1 MEQKIRCIYRKK
13 KCFHICNKTVIKNS
27 FYCCHHIHSKKKHLC
42 KIFFNVLEDRHELT
56 FNNIYNL
63 YKYIVEN
70 TSENDDIF
78 INIMFIDLLKMVP
91 IDKLSSIYK
100 DYINKFNIT
109 AVKTAKPPAKP
120 SIYANIYLLNK
131 NTYLFS
137 KKCNTNRLI
146 EFQNIVRYKLL
157 SIDNTSIFNGY
168 LNDTDVFSL
177 QDVSEIHPRKLFTVK
192 DIKGAYAFDIVE
204 LEYFVRKCVND
215 NVAPYNPYTREAF
228 SDKII
233 WRLNRQIEYNNIIKK
248 SDECLWT
255 TDMNAYTDLSI
266 EIERRGFYNNP
277 EWFKKMSQKDFLKC
291 IKLFRDFS
299 SNIEDSK
306 RYFVNICASSSQ
318 HSQSFTY
325 DFCKECIK
333 MFNEC
338 NDDLYI
344 LCCNF
349 MKSLALCSND
359 FYNNIPDWLAT
370 YETTSYISNLSNF
383 TSIISSLINN
393 NNINNIN
400 IPSNNLTYEE
410 YDYASL
416 ATLSTSNNYAA
427 VAAATAY
434 NSVGD
439 DLMNDVSGSGGS
451 GGSSSDDNSILNTN
465 IEISDIPTS
474 GTSAISTINPS
485 NNFLLY
491 YYVEYM

>member
-1 MEQKIRCIYRKK
+1 
-13 KCFHICNKTVIKNS
+13 
-27 FYCCHHIHSKKKHLC
+27 
-42 KIFFNVLEDRHELT
+42 
-56 FNNIYNL
+56 
-63 YKYIVEN
+63 VEN

-78 INIMFIDLLKMVP
+78 INILFIDLLKMVP

-100 DYINKFNIT
+100 DYINKFNIM
-109 AVKTAKPPAKP
+109 AAAKTAKPPAKP

-146 EFQNIVRYKLL
+146 EFQKIVRYKLL

-168 LNDTDVFSL
+168 LNDADVFSL

-233 WRLNRQIEYNNIIKK
+233 WRLNRQIEYNNILKK
-248 SDECLWT
+248 SDECRWT

-277 EWFKKMSQKDFLKC
+277 EWFKKMTQKDFLKC

-299 SNIEDSK
+299 SNIEESK
-306 RYFVNICASSSQ
+306 RYFVNIRPQA
-318 HSQSFTY
+318 SQSFTY

-370 YETTSYISNLSNF
+370 YETTSYISGISNF
-383 TSIISSLINN
+383 NSIISSLINN
-393 NNINNIN
+393 NNINNIS

-416 ATLSTSNNYAA
+416 AANATLATHSTL
-427 VAAATAY
+427 ATY

-439 DLMNDVSGSGGS
+439 DLMNDVSGSSGS
-451 GGSSSDDNSILNTN
+451 GGVSGGSDDNSILNTS
-465 IEISDIPTS
+465 IEIGDIPTS

>member
-56 FNNIYNL
+56 FNDIYKL

-70 TSENDDIF
+70 TSDNDDIF
-78 INIMFIDLLKMVP
+78 INILFIDLLKMVS
-91 IDKLSSIYK
+91 IDKLSCIYK

-109 AVKTAKPPAKP
+109 AKPAL
-120 SIYANIYLLNK
+120 YANIYLLNK

-137 KKCNTNRLI
+137 NKCNTNTLI

-157 SIDNTSIFNGY
+157 SIDNTSVSVSGTNGVSY

-177 QDVSEIHPRKLFTVK
+177 QDVRDIHHRKLFTIK

-215 NVAPYNPYTREAF
+215 NVAPYNPYTREEF
-228 SDKII
+228 SDKIV
-233 WRLNRQIEYNNIIKK
+233 WRLNKQIQYNNIIKK
-248 SDECLWT
+248 SDDCLWT

-299 SNIEDSK
+299 NNIEESK
-306 RYFVNICASSSQ
+306 RYFVNLGSGFSVASPSSTFIY
-318 HSQSFTY
+318 S
-325 DFCKECIK
+325 FCKECIK

-370 YETTSYISNLSNF
+370 YETTSYISGISNF
-383 TSIISSLINN
+383 NSIISSIANTYTPS
-393 NNINNIN
+393 N
-400 IPSNNLTYEE
+400 IPNYEEYVYNNLT
-410 YDYASL
+410 
-416 ATLSTSNNYAA
+416 SNSHSDLL
-427 VAAATAY
+427 
-434 NSVGD
+434 NSP
-439 DLMNDVSGSGGS
+439 
-451 GGSSSDDNSILNTN
+451 N
-465 IEISDIPTS
+465 IDIGNIPT
-474 GTSAISTINPS
+474 STINPS

>member
-13 KCFHICNKTVIKNS
+13 KCFHICNKTAIKNS

-56 FNNIYNL
+56 FNDIYRL

-78 INIMFIDLLKMVP
+78 INILFIDLLKMIP
-91 IDKLSSIYK
+91 IDKLSCIYK
-100 DYINKFNIT
+100 DYINKFDI
-109 AVKTAKPPAKP
+109 TAKPQAKP
-120 SIYANIYLLNK
+120 AIYANIYLLNK

-137 KKCNTNRLI
+137 NKCNTNTLI
-146 EFQNIVRYKLL
+146 EFQNIIRYKLL
-157 SIDNTSIFNGY
+157 SIDNTSIIDGY
-168 LNDTDVFSL
+168 LNDAEVFSL
-177 QDVSEIHPRKLFTVK
+177 QDVKEIHPRKLFTVK

-228 SDKII
+228 GDKII
-233 WRLNRQIEYNNIIKK
+233 WRLNRQIQYNNIIKK
-248 SDECLWT
+248 SDECRWT

-277 EWFKKMSQKDFLKC
+277 EWFKKMSQKDFIKC
-291 IKLFRDFS
+291 IKFFRDFS

-306 RYFVNICASSSQ
+306 RYFVNLCGGSVSGSPSSTFIYS
-318 HSQSFTY
+318 
-325 DFCKECIK
+325 FCKECIK

-370 YETTSYISNLSNF
+370 YETTSYISGISNF
-383 TSIISSLINN
+383 NSIISSIANTYAPSNIPNYEEYVYNTSNLYSDLLNTN
-393 NNINNIN
+393 ANAANAADANAADANAAAATNINNL
-400 IPSNNLTYEE
+400 P
-410 YDYASL
+410 
-416 ATLSTSNNYAA
+416 
-427 VAAATAY
+427 
-434 NSVGD
+434 
-439 DLMNDVSGSGGS
+439 
-451 GGSSSDDNSILNTN
+451 
-465 IEISDIPTS
+465 
-474 GTSAISTINPS
+474 ISTISAVNPS

>member
-1 MEQKIRCIYRKK
+1 
-13 KCFHICNKTVIKNS
+13 
-27 FYCCHHIHSKKKHLC
+27 
-42 KIFFNVLEDRHELT
+42 
-56 FNNIYNL
+56 
-63 YKYIVEN
+63 
-70 TSENDDIF
+70 
-78 INIMFIDLLKMVP
+78 MVP

-109 AVKTAKPPAKP
+109 AAAKTAKPPAKP

-146 EFQNIVRYKLL
+146 EFQKIVRYKLL

-168 LNDTDVFSL
+168 LNDADVFSL

-299 SNIEDSK
+299 SNIEESK
-306 RYFVNICASSSQ
+306 RYFVNICAS
-318 HSQSFTY
+318 SQSFTY

-359 FYNNIPDWLAT
+359 FYNNIPDWLAN

-427 VAAATAY
+427 TAATAY

-439 DLMNDVSGSGGS
+439 DLMNDVSGSG
-451 GGSSSDDNSILNTN
+451 DDNSILNTN

>member
-1 MEQKIRCIYRKK
+1 
-13 KCFHICNKTVIKNS
+13 
-27 FYCCHHIHSKKKHLC
+27 
-42 KIFFNVLEDRHELT
+42 
-56 FNNIYNL
+56 
-63 YKYIVEN
+63 VEN

-78 INIMFIDLLKMVP
+78 INILFIDLLKMVP

-100 DYINKFNIT
+100 DYINKFNIMA

-146 EFQNIVRYKLL
+146 DFQKIVRYKLL
-157 SIDNTSIFNGY
+157 SIDNTCIIDGY
-168 LNDTDVFSL
+168 LNDADVFSL

-233 WRLNRQIEYNNIIKK
+233 WRLNRQIEYNNILKK
-248 SDECLWT
+248 SDECRWT

-277 EWFKKMSQKDFLKC
+277 EWFKKMTQKDFLKC

-299 SNIEDSK
+299 SNIEESK
-306 RYFVNICASSSQ
+306 RYFVNIRPQA
-318 HSQSFTY
+318 SQSFTY

-370 YETTSYISNLSNF
+370 YETTSYISGISNF
-383 TSIISSLINN
+383 NSIISSLINN
-393 NNINNIN
+393 NNINNIS

-416 ATLSTSNNYAA
+416 AANATLATHSTL
-427 VAAATAY
+427 ATY

-439 DLMNDVSGSGGS
+439 DLMNDVSGSSGS
-451 GGSSSDDNSILNTN
+451 GGVSGGSDDNSILNTS
-465 IEISDIPTS
+465 IEIGDIPTS

>member
-42 KIFFNVLEDRHELT
+42 KIFFNVFEDRHELT
-56 FNNIYNL
+56 LNDIYRL

-78 INIMFIDLLKMVP
+78 INTLFIDLLKMVS
-91 IDKLSSIYK
+91 IDKLSDIYK

-109 AVKTAKPPAKP
+109 AKPAL
-120 SIYANIYLLNK
+120 YANIYLLNK

-137 KKCNTNRLI
+137 NKCNTNTLI

-157 SIDNTSIFNGY
+157 SIDNTSVSVSGTNGVSY

-177 QDVSEIHPRKLFTVK
+177 QDVRDIHHRKLFTIK

-215 NVAPYNPYTREAF
+215 NVAPYNPYTREEF
-228 SDKII
+228 SDKIV
-233 WRLNRQIEYNNIIKK
+233 WRLNKQIQYNNIIKK
-248 SDECLWT
+248 SDDCLWT

-299 SNIEDSK
+299 NNIEESK
-306 RYFVNICASSSQ
+306 RYFVNLGSGFSVASPSSTFIY
-318 HSQSFTY
+318 S
-325 DFCKECIK
+325 FCKECIK

-370 YETTSYISNLSNF
+370 YETTSYISGISNF
-383 TSIISSLINN
+383 NSIISSIANTYTPS
-393 NNINNIN
+393 N
-400 IPSNNLTYEE
+400 IPNYEEYVYNNLT
-410 YDYASL
+410 
-416 ATLSTSNNYAA
+416 SNSHSDLL
-427 VAAATAY
+427 
-434 NSVGD
+434 NSP
-439 DLMNDVSGSGGS
+439 
-451 GGSSSDDNSILNTN
+451 N
-465 IEISDIPTS
+465 IDIGNIPT
-474 GTSAISTINPS
+474 STINPS

>member
-42 KIFFNVLEDRHELT
+42 KIFFDMLEDRHELT
-56 FNNIYNL
+56 LNDIYKL

-70 TSENDDIF
+70 TSDNDDIF
-78 INIMFIDLLKMVP
+78 INILFIDLLKMIP
-91 IDKLSSIYK
+91 IDKLSCIYK
-100 DYINKFNIT
+100 DYINKFNIS
-109 AVKTAKPPAKP
+109 AKPAKP
-120 SIYANIYLLNK
+120 TIYANIYLLNK

-137 KKCNTNRLI
+137 KKCNTNTLI
-146 EFQNIVRYKLL
+146 EFQDIVRYKLL
-157 SIDNTSIFNGY
+157 SIDNTNISTSSY

-177 QDVSEIHPRKLFTVK
+177 QDVRDIHPRKLFTIK

-228 SDKII
+228 SDKIV
-233 WRLNRQIEYNNIIKK
+233 WRLNRQIQYNNIIKK

-299 SNIEDSK
+299 NNIEESK
-306 RYFVNICASSSQ
+306 RYFVNLGSIASPSSTFIY
-318 HSQSFTY
+318 S
-325 DFCKECIK
+325 FCKECIK

-370 YETTSYISNLSNF
+370 YETTSYISGISNF
-383 TSIISSLINN
+383 NSIISSIANTYTPS
-393 NNINNIN
+393 N
-400 IPSNNLTYEE
+400 IPNYEEYVYNNLT
-410 YDYASL
+410 
-416 ATLSTSNNYAA
+416 SNSYSDLL
-427 VAAATAY
+427 
-434 NSVGD
+434 NSP
-439 DLMNDVSGSGGS
+439 
-451 GGSSSDDNSILNTN
+451 N
-465 IEISDIPTS
+465 IDIGNIPTS
-474 GTSAISTINPS
+474 TVNPS